1 MSGNAYSTQR
11 QTPAGSDL
19 GLLNLTGDGSI
30 QIKLYD
36 LIIGSDATPADL
48 AGEFVLNRSTTDGV
62 GGTSVTPNPLD
73 PQTVAASATGF
84 GGVFTTTEPVDGTD
98 LLQIALNQRAT
109 FRWVAAPGSE
119 LVSPATNNN
128 GLFLRSVAHGG
139 TPNIN
144 VTMLHR
150 E

>member
-1 MSGNAYSTQR
+1 MAGNAYSVTH
-11 QTPAGSDL
+11 QTPAGTDL
-19 GLLNLTGDGSI
+19 GLVNITGDGTV

-36 LIIGSDATPADL
+36 LIIGSDPTPADL

-62 GGTSVTPNPLD
+62 GGTSLTPNPLD
-73 PQTVAASATGF
+73 PQTVAASANGF
-84 GGVFTTTEPVDGTD
+84 GGAFSTTEPADGTD
-98 LLQIALNQRAT
+98 LLNIALNQRAT

-119 LVSPATNNN
+119 LIAPATNNA

-144 VTMLHR
+144 VTELFR